1 MLCYEE
7 IYGDDIDGNRGVKQ
21 FVVEVEASDEDDVVE
36 ALYDGFLEDE
46 TTGTKT
52 ILLYCAR
59 AGEDVEVEVDID
71 DYIEKLIEKADADE
85 DVKNDE
91 DLQEW
96 LKQLKQELQ
105 DTATLKYIQKQKEVQ
120 NNE

>member
-21 FVVEVEASDEDDVVE
+21 FVVEVEDSDTDDIIE

-71 DYIEKLIEKADADE
+71 DYIEKLIEKADAD
-85 DVKNDE
+85 DGIKDDE

-96 LKQLKQELQ
+96 LKELKDE
-105 DTATLKYIQKQKEVQ
+105 K
-120 NNE
+120 NNEQ

>member
-7 IYGDDIDGNRGVKQ
+7 IYGQDADGNRGIKQ
-21 FVVEVEASDEDDVVE
+21 FVVEIEDSDTDNVVE
-36 ALYDGFLEDE
+36 ALYDRFLEGE

-59 AGEDVEVEVDID
+59 AGEEIEVEVNID
-71 DYIEKLIEKADADE
+71 DYIENLIEKADADA
-85 DVKNDE
+85 DIKDDE

-96 LKQLKQELQ
+96 LKQLKQEV
-105 DTATLKYIQKQKEVQ
+105 QKK
-120 NNE
+120 

>member
-21 FVVEVEASDEDDVVE
+21 FVVEVEDSDADDIVE
-36 ALYDGFLEDE
+36 ALYDGFLEDN
-46 TTGTKT
+46 TTGKQT

-71 DYIEKLIEKADADE
+71 DYIENLIEKADADE
-85 DVKNDE
+85 DIKDDE

-105 DTATLKYIQKQKEVQ
+105 DTATLKYIQKQREVQ
-120 NNE
+120 NNG

>member
-21 FVVEVEASDEDDVVE
+21 FVVEVEDSDADDIVE

-71 DYIEKLIEKADADE
+71 DYVESLIEKADADE
-85 DVKNDE
+85 DIKDDE
-91 DLQEW
+91 DLQVW

-105 DTATLKYIQKQKEVQ
+105 DTATLKYIQKQREVQ
-120 NNE
+120 NNG